1 MALEREYSQ
10 LTVISPERRKLLGY
24 LDVQQVLGQL
34 NAPEAH
40 AQNQGTRNQ
49 GQHNGGEGTQ
59 DRGKGEDEL
68 LVRDVYT
75 RFDRRKSVGYTV
87 ITPDTSLDILEDFLK
102 TQKFAIGTPRPVP
115 HIPLS
120 LSLSLAPCPGLGVL
134 FCETP
139 SRTYDTLPTRFHAAN
154 IFSHGRFKEICP
166 WCSHPKRP

>member
-34 NAPEAH
+34 NDP
-40 AQNQGTRNQ
+40 Q
-49 GQHNGGEGTQ
+49 GQHNGGQHEGQGPQ
-59 DRGKGEDEL
+59 DQGQHESQGPQGRGEDEL

-102 TQKFAIGTPRPVP
+102 TQKFAIGTPPVP

-120 LSLSLAPCPGLGVL
+120 LSLSLAPCRSV

-139 SRTYDTLPTRFHAAN
+139 SRTYNTLPTRFHAAN
-154 IFSHGRFKEICP
+154 IFSH
-166 WCSHPKRP
+166 